1 MRWMITRWA
10 RAIGRQHGH
19 ADDDLRQLVAL
30 AARWPK
36 PMREVFTLRKVYGL
50 RPCTIA
56 RLLTLSDQDV
66 ERWLISAALA
76 CAGLGPASHPGEP
89 TAR

>member
-1 MRWMITRWA
+1 MRWVVTRLA
-10 RAIGRQHGH
+10 RAIGRQHDH
-19 ADDDLRQLVAL
+19 AEDDLRQLVAL

-56 RLLTLSDQDV
+56 RMLTLSHQDV
-66 ERWLISAALA
+66 EHWLISAALA
-76 CAGLGPASHPGEP
+76 CADLGPASHPGEP